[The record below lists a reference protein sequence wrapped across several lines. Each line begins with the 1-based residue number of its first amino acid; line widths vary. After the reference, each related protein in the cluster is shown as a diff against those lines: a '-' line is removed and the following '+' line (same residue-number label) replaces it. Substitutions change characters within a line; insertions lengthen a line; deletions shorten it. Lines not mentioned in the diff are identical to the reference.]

1 MSCFIDEHSIQ
12 HLLGGSPNPNLI
24 SETFISK
31 GLLFFFQP
39 SLQTGSSDINPP
51 LSFRPYMFNPSP
63 RDELPPT
70 AISSLLT
77 YIISPRF
84 QFMSSNH
91 NTSGK
96 HNLGLKR
103 IENPSFT
110 TYPKSFAIALYVLSS
125 VPQCLLLPPIVFPHL
140 YLVPFSACVIPAS
153 MSISIMPISILFN
166 CHLS

>member
-1 MSCFIDEHSIQ
+1 MACLFQVTTRHETLAADKQSLAPSTFLLATVEISGVKHA

-125 VPQCLLLPPIVFPHL
+125 VPQCLLLPPIVFPH
-140 YLVPFSACVIPAS
+140 
-153 MSISIMPISILFN
+153 
-166 CHLS
+166 